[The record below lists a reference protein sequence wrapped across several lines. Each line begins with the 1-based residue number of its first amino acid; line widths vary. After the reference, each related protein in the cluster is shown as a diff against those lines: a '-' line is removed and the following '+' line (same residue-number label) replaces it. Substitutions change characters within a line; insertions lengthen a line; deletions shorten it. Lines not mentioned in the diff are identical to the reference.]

1 MSEPAAPADPGRGAQ
16 RRRAL
21 HERRLQQDALRWWRK
36 PGVLVFL
43 GVLVLAV
50 AGWAHVIRAAQRLP
64 VRDATVDGLNV
75 TFADA
80 TWVQDQMEHGDNF
93 QKPAAMMPDLP
104 TMGEQRMTTY
114 LTFRN
119 LSKEVREY
127 HGEEFSLVPEIG
139 DELPPFGAVIGE
151 ARLAPGETLNTAI
164 HFDIDTTRPHGKL
177 LVHWRRGRKSFYFAL
192 PDPPQH
198 YHLRPR
204 GGDVA
209 LPPEARL
216 ILPIANPDRGE
227 QLYAG
232 VYACGAC
239 HGDPKVPGSN
249 NIGPHL
255 GAIANQAERR
265 ISGKGAPQYIYE
277 SILEP
282 DSFIAPECKGGA
294 PCQKPSAM
302 PDYSTL
308 VNLQDAADL
317 LGYLLQQ
324 RGPAGASP
332 SRKGP

>member
-1 MSEPAAPADPGRGAQ
+1 VSEPLEPIEAGRGAQ
-16 RRRAL
+16 RRKSH
-21 HERRLQQDALRWWRK
+21 HERRLQREALRWWRK

-43 GVLVLAV
+43 GVLVLAA
-50 AGWAHVIRAAQRLP
+50 AGWSHVIRAARRLP
-64 VRDATVDGLNV
+64 VREATVDGLNV

-80 TWVQDQMEHGDNF
+80 TWVVDQMEHGDNF

-104 TMGEQRMTTY
+104 SAGQQRMSIY

-119 LSKEVREY
+119 RSAETREY

-139 DELPPFGAVIGE
+139 DEVAPFGAVVGE

-164 HFDIDTTRPHGKL
+164 HFDFDTTRPHGKL
-177 LVHWRRGRKSFYFAL
+177 LMSWRRGRRSVYFAV
-192 PDPPQH
+192 PDPPLH

-216 ILPIANPDRGE
+216 ILPIANPDRGQ
-227 QLYAG
+227 QLYAT
-232 VYACGAC
+232 VYGCSAC
-239 HGDPKVPGSN
+239 HGDPNVPESN

-255 GAIANQAERR
+255 GSIATVAAGR
-265 ISGKGAPQYIYE
+265 IPGTSAPQYIYE

-282 DSFIAPECKGGA
+282 DSFIAPDCKGGL

-302 PDYSTL
+302 PEYSTL

-317 LGYLLQQ
+317 LGYMLQL
-324 RGPAGASP
+324 RGLADASAT
-332 SRKGP
+332 RKGP